1 MICVYCGKEITWGE
15 WLFRGHINARCE
27 TKQNE
32 ITKLKMTVDDEVVFD
47 FDKSKEVEEE

>member
-1 MICVYCGKEITWGE
+1 MICAYCGKEITWGE

-32 ITKLKMTVDDEVVFD
+32 RTKVKRTVDDEVVFD